1 MINLKDRKIAKK
13 KDNQQKT
20 IQQYFNS
27 YLSNLIESLY
37 KDKVLILMSM
47 LIWEKRKKQGWRGF
61 KNYYKWTINDK
72 NEILIILYCFK

>member
-1 MINLKDRKIAKK
+1 MLNSIHSKFQMINLKDRKIAKK

-47 LIWEKRKKQGWRGF
+47 LI
-61 KNYYKWTINDK
+61 
-72 NEILIILYCFK
+72 